1 MELRGLNEASFRCT
15 RISLKTRRCDWMRR
29 GSGNELALPHGVG
42 AVTELAGLSELRF
55 YDLTRSGAVS
65 GGSDSVAVGSRMTVA
80 HSKSD
85 IYPSVLS
92 RWLLLTF

>member
-1 MELRGLNEASFRCT
+1 MTGCAGDPGTSSPCRTGLEA
-15 RISLKTRRCDWMRR
+15 
-29 GSGNELALPHGVG
+29 E
-42 AVTELAGLSELRF
+42 TELAGLSELRF

-85 IYPSVLS
+85 IYPLVLS